1 MFKCEYC
8 DRELKSKAGLVRH
21 ESSCKTK
28 NVDFDEL
35 DANIDVIDAPTEEVI
50 EPTNNV
56 VNLEVLG
63 MGGTYSNGTDN
74 SYYEGHPRRLIKLK
88 GLLSRTRDDNERMKI
103 IQMIVGIR
111 DEHN

>member
-21 ESSCKTK
+21 ESSCKAK
-28 NVDFDEL
+28 NIPIE
-35 DANIDVIDAPTEEVI
+35 DVT
-50 EPTNNV
+50 EPTNKV

-63 MGGTYSNGTDN
+63 MGGTYSDGTDN

>member
-1 MFKCEYC
+1 MFKWENC

-21 ESSCKTK
+21 ESSCKAK
-28 NVDFDEL
+28 S
-35 DANIDVIDAPTEEVI
+35 APTEEII

-63 MGGTYSNGTDN
+63 MGGTYSDGTDN